1 MVILAIMPLVLL
13 TIAILGLTGIIQVEF
28 MRDWSRDM
36 RRALLAGTIAVGSVL
51 YLYHGSYCEVVS
63 PDGHYR
69 ASIRYNGLLLRA
81 GMEDPEVVIEGAG
94 RDGLYVVAR
103 QKLDATNGWPQ
114 RLVWHPDGRRVAC
127 VQQQQ
132 GMPPYCRVVR
142 ISPHV
147 AVSWYQRV
155 ESLERP

>member
-1 MVILAIMPLVLL
+1 MVILAIMPLILL

-28 MRDWSRDM
+28 MRDWSRDV
-36 RRALLAGTIAVGSVL
+36 RRALLAGMIAVGSVL

-81 GMEDPEVVIEGAG
+81 GMEDAEVVIEGVG
-94 RDGLYVVAR
+94 RDGPYVVAR
-103 QKLDATNGWPQ
+103 QRLDATNGWPL
-114 RLVWHPDGRRVAC
+114 RLAWHPDGRRVAC
-127 VQQQQ
+127 VQQHQ

-142 ISPHV
+142 ISPRV
-147 AVSWYQRV
+147 AVSWRQPTENV
-155 ESLERP
+155 EGP